1 MLKFLKFLTNLSIF
15 RRLFLAATVTALI
28 PGIVIF
34 ILGSSYITTLSA
46 INGTVKTS
54 NGAVKLSTDMQA
66 DILRMNALLAALG
79 NNPSTSTA
87 IQINKEVH
95 DLTTDF
101 DSKLTTYEN
110 NYQITTSDGMKGV
123 RDVLNSNGLSGQAP
137 ISQQSMIFVVKMQW
151 GKYVASQNKVLQDLQ
166 QRVNA
171 TTFNDDLAAANLL
184 YLPLKGNLDN
194 LVSLTENINELVAQ
208 ANAAQ
213 ITPTIIWTVIAFFFS
228 TLVVFLIGYVV
239 NVTITTPLRQL
250 ALLTRR
256 IARGDTQARATLS
269 GHDEI
274 TLVATSINNMLDSIV
289 RLMQEA
295 QYQRDILQSQV
306 ERLISEVSGIGE
318 GDLGT
323 QAQVTDDA
331 LGILAH
337 SFNYMIKELSSL
349 VVRVKIVAQ
358 EVEKLTGTTL
368 EHMTQLVEVG
378 DHQIVRIKGA
388 NAEVEHMGNLTYQV
402 TQRATA
408 LYNIA
413 IETKQIAEMTRGAV
427 EQTVDG
433 MKPIYENVQSTA
445 GKVKLLGD
453 NSREINEIVE
463 VMTNVAYQTHR
474 LALDAAVQAA
484 MAGDNGK
491 GFAAVA
497 TDIRRLSEQTKNQV
511 GMIARVV
518 RSVNE
523 NIENVAASMQDTEHK
538 TAEGTRVARQASRA
552 LELIFDAVGRQAG
565 EIESIHAMATQQ
577 AQSTSSVV
585 QTMQSLSKTTLESG
599 DSTRAASQNMWR
611 LSQLVEQL
619 RASVEVFKLRDE
631 RQPSYMLD
639 GQMAGGM
646 NMRRNPVSNPLAGY
660 IPGEVQRSSANQQ
673 QKSGSRYDLGNQQ
686 QKSGSRYDLAE
697 SPFPG
702 VDGRRWGPKK

>member
-34 ILGSSYITTLSA
+34 ILGSSYITTLST

-54 NGAVKLSTDMQA
+54 NGAVKLATDMQA

-87 IQINKEVH
+87 IQINKEVR

-101 DSKLTTYEN
+101 DSKLTTYEK

-151 GKYVASQNKVLQDLQ
+151 GKYDASQNKVLQDLQ

-171 TTFNDDLAAANLL
+171 TTFNNDLAAANLL

-194 LVSLTENINELVAQ
+194 LVGLTENINELVAQ

-274 TLVATSINNMLDSIV
+274 TLVATSMNNMLDSIV

-349 VVRVKIVAQ
+349 VVRVKMVAQ

-388 NAEVEHMGNLTYQV
+388 TAEVEHMGNLTHKV
-402 TQRATA
+402 TERATA

-413 IETKQIAEMTRGAV
+413 IETRQIAEMTRGAV

-538 TAEGTRVARQASRA
+538 TAEGTRVARQAGRA
-552 LELIFDAVGRQAG
+552 LELIFDAVERQAG
-565 EIESIHAMATQQ
+565 EIESIHEMATQQ
-577 AQSTSSVV
+577 AQSSSSVV

-611 LSQLVEQL
+611 LSQLVAQL
-619 RASVEVFKLRDE
+619 RASVEVFKLGDE
-631 RQPSYMLD
+631 QQPPYMVN
-639 GQMAGGM
+639 GQMAGAVNGP
-646 NMRRNPVSNPLAGY
+646 RNPVSNPLVGY
-660 IPGEVQRSSANQQ
+660 TSGEVQRSSANQQ
-673 QKSGSRYDLGNQQ
+673 QKSDARYDLSKQQ
-686 QKSGSRYDLAE
+686 QKSGARYDLAG
-697 SPFPG
+697 SPFPSI
-702 VDGRRWGPKK
+702 DSRRWGSKR

>member
-1 MLKFLKFLTNLSIF
+1 MLKFLKFLTNISIF

-34 ILGSSYITTLSA
+34 MLGSSYINTLSA

-54 NGAVKLSTDMQA
+54 NGAVKLATDMQT
-66 DILRMNALLAALG
+66 DILRMNALLTALG
-79 NNPSTSTA
+79 NAPSASTA
-87 IQINKEVH
+87 IQINKEVR
-95 DLTTDF
+95 DLSNDF
-101 DSKLTTYEN
+101 DSKLTSYET
-110 NYQITTSDGMKGV
+110 NYQITTADDMKGV
-123 RDVLNSNGLSGQAP
+123 RNVLNSNGLSGQAP

-151 GKYVASQNKVLQDLQ
+151 GKYASSQNKVLQDLQ
-166 QRVNA
+166 QRGNA
-171 TTFNDDLAAANLL
+171 TTFTNDLAASNLL

-194 LVSLTENINELVAQ
+194 LVGLTENINELVAQ

-213 ITPTIIWTVIAFFFS
+213 ITPTIVWTVVAFLFS
-228 TLVVFLIGYVV
+228 TLMVFLIGYVV
-239 NVTITTPLRQL
+239 NVTITTPLREL

-256 IARGDTQARATLS
+256 IARGDTHARASLS

-274 TLVATSINNMLDSIV
+274 TLVATSMNNMLDSIV

-295 QYQRDILQSQV
+295 QYQRDIMQSQV
-306 ERLISEVSGIGE
+306 ERLISEVSGLGE

-323 QAQVTDDA
+323 QAQVTDDS

-337 SFNYMIKELSSL
+337 SFNYMIKELGSL
-349 VVRVKIVAQ
+349 VVRVKMVAQ

-388 NAEVEHMGNLTYQV
+388 NAEVEHMGNLTHQV
-402 TQRATA
+402 TERATV

-413 IETKQIAEMTRGAV
+413 IETRQIAEMTRGAV
-427 EQTVDG
+427 QQTVDG
-433 MKPIYENVQSTA
+433 MKPIYENVQATA

-474 LALDAAVQAA
+474 LALDASVQAA

-497 TDIRRLSEQTKNQV
+497 LDIRRLAEKTKNQV
-511 GMIARVV
+511 SMISHVV
-518 RSVNE
+518 RSVNT

-538 TAEGTRVARQASRA
+538 TAEGTRVARQAGRA
-552 LELIFDAVGRQAG
+552 LELIFDAVERQAG
-565 EIESIHAMATQQ
+565 EIESIHEMAMQQ
-577 AQSTSSVV
+577 VQSSGSVV

-611 LSQLVEQL
+611 LSQLVAQL
-619 RASVEVFKLRDE
+619 RTSVEVFKLRE
-631 RQPSYMLD
+631 EQQQSYIVDAQRHGSMD
-639 GQMAGGM
+639 
-646 NMRRNPVSNPLAGY
+646 MRRNPVSNPLNGY
-660 IPGEVQRSSANQQ
+660 FPGEVQRNLANQQ
-673 QKSGSRYDLGNQQ
+673 QKSS
-686 QKSGSRYDLAE
+686 SRYDLAE
-697 SPFPG
+697 SPSTG
-702 VDGRRWGPKK
+702 ANGRQRNRPYRGQ